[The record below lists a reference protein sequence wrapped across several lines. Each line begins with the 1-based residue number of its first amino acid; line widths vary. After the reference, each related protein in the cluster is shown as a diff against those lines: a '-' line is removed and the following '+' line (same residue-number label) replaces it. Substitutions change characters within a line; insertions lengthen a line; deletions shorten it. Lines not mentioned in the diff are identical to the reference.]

1 MENNNNS
8 KNNEVGAPSNEMIK
22 NNKGQLLIESLI
34 GISLIVVGL
43 LGVFSLLS
51 QSLGLRRVV
60 SERYVA
66 TYLAAEG
73 IEVVKNIIDTNYLN
87 IGTPWNQGINIG
99 GDYEAEYNSV
109 SLQSFQ
115 NRTLYYHPESGLYD
129 YNVGNATTFNRKI
142 SIASISDEEIK
153 VNSKVDWITRG
164 GGEFSIDLEDR
175 FLNWR
180 F

>member
-1 MENNNNS
+1 
-8 KNNEVGAPSNEMIK
+8 MIK

-51 QSLGLRRVV
+51 QSLGLRRVA

-87 IGTPWNQGINIG
+87 TGTPWNQGISAG
-99 GDYEAEYNSV
+99 GDYEVEYNSA

-115 NRTLYYHPESGLYD
+115 NRSFYYHPESGLYD
-129 YNVGNATTFNRKI
+129 YNAGNSTLFKRKI
-142 SIASISDEEIK
+142 SIVPISSEEAR
-153 VNSKVDWITRG
+153 VNSRVDWVTRG
-164 GGEFSIDLEDR
+164 GGEFSVDFEDH
-175 FLNWR
+175 FFNWR

>member
-1 MENNNNS
+1 MR
-8 KNNEVGAPSNEMIK
+8 

-51 QSLGLRRVV
+51 QSLGLRRVT

-73 IEVVKNIIDTNYLN
+73 IEVVKSIIDTNYLN
-87 IGTPWNQGINIG
+87 PGMPWNQGVNSS
-99 GDYEAEYNSV
+99 GDYEVAYNST
-109 SLQSFQ
+109 SLQPFQ

-129 YNVGNATTFNRKI
+129 YNIGNDTSFKRKI
-142 SIASISDEEIK
+142 SIVPVSSEEVW
-153 VNSKVDWITRG
+153 VNSKINWITRG
-164 GGEFSIDLEDR
+164 GGEFSIDLEDH
-175 FLNWR
+175 FFDWR
-180 F
+180 L